1 MKSKSAS
8 KEFAKYVSQNVFAM
22 IGMSCYILADTFFI
36 SKAVGANGITALNLV
51 LPLYNLIFAIGS
63 MIGVGSAI
71 RFAIAKNQGEK
82 NNRYFFNA
90 MFFTTLFAL
99 IFMAIGVFIPDK
111 LVALLGGSSEIVK
124 VGTPYTKI
132 FMCFT
137 ALSPVVGCAICCFHF
152 FSKKNNISFKPCV
165 PSFVKL
171 FNCAKLGVS
180 AFVGEFSSGVITVAF
195 NMIILKLVGNI
206 GVAAY
211 GVVANISLVAVS
223 VFNGVAQGSQP
234 LISKYYAKCENEN
247 VSKILKLGIITCLC
261 LAGIIIVTVNIF
273 ATPIANVFNSEH
285 IAALTDYAV
294 KGLRIYFIGFI
305 FAGLNIFLSLA
316 FSSMSKAAPAFIISI
331 MRGFVVIIASVF
343 LLSYLFKMTGVWLA
357 FPVAEAITFIVS
369 LSFLVGIKKK
379 NNL

>member
-111 LVALLGGSSEIVK
+111 LVAILGGSSEIVK

-137 ALSPVVGCAICCFHF
+137 PLFMWNYICNAFVRNDGAPSIAMAATVISSLFNIVMDWVLMFPLKMGMAGAALATALSPVVGCAICCIHF

-180 AFVGEFSSGVITVAF
+180 AFVGEFYSGVIT
-195 NMIILKLVGNI
+195 
-206 GVAAY
+206 
-211 GVVANISLVAVS
+211 
-223 VFNGVAQGSQP
+223 
-234 LISKYYAKCENEN
+234 
-247 VSKILKLGIITCLC
+247 
-261 LAGIIIVTVNIF
+261 
-273 ATPIANVFNSEH
+273 
-285 IAALTDYAV
+285 
-294 KGLRIYFIGFI
+294 
-305 FAGLNIFLSLA
+305 LSL
-316 FSSMSKAAPAFIISI
+316 IHI
-331 MRGFVVIIASVF
+331 
-343 LLSYLFKMTGVWLA
+343 
-357 FPVAEAITFIVS
+357 
-369 LSFLVGIKKK
+369 
-379 NNL
+379 